1 MPGAYPESTSG
12 TPAPQQT
19 SNLGSTLGTSS
30 TGIPDRTRDATSST
44 TGPTTG
50 SAMTS
55 DRDHHYGRD
64 AALAGGAAGLAGAG
78 A

>member
-1 MPGAYPESTSG
+1 MPGSYPESISG
-12 TPAPQQT
+12 SPAPQQT

-30 TGIPDRTRDATSST
+30 TGIPDRTRDTTTSTS
-44 TGPTTG
+44 GPITG
-50 SAMTS
+50 SATG
-55 DRDHHYGRD
+55 DKDHHYGRD